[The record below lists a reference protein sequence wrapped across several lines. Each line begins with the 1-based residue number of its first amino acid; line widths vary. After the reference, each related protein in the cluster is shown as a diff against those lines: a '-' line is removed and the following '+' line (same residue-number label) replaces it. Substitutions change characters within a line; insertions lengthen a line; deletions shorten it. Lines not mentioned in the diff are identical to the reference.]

1 MLRIVIIDDEDHARE
16 TLRMLVTENC
26 PQVSIAGEAG
36 GVESGI
42 KLIRE
47 THPDLL
53 LLDIQLTDG
62 NSFDILARLSP
73 VNFKVIF
80 ITAYDKYALQAFK
93 FSAVDYLLKPVS
105 RNELIYAINRAAQ
118 LLQQDFNLQML
129 ALGENLKSMVGQ
141 KQRIILKTSD
151 NIYLV
156 EQNDII
162 SCESDGC
169 YTVFHTTRG
178 EKIMVTG
185 ILKEFDELLGE
196 CGFYRIHKSYL
207 VNLRHV
213 IRFEKQDGG
222 FVVLSDNRKVP
233 VASRKRDE
241 LIHVFEN
248 MAK

>member
-1 MLRIVIIDDEDHARE
+1 MIKTVIIDDEDHARE
-16 TLRMLVTENC
+16 TLRMLLDDNC
-26 PQVSIAGEAG
+26 PQVSLVGEAG
-36 GVESGI
+36 GIESGI
-42 KLIRE
+42 RLIRE
-47 THPDLL
+47 TTPDLV

-62 NSFDILARLSP
+62 NSFDVLTRLSP
-73 VNFKVIF
+73 VNFKIIF
-80 ITAYDKYALQAFK
+80 ITAYDRFALQAFK

-105 RNELIYAINRAAQ
+105 RADLVDAINRAIL
-118 LLQQDFNLQML
+118 LLQKDFNIQLHSLQ
-129 ALGENLKSMVGQ
+129 ENLKAIAGQ
-141 KQRIILKTSD
+141 KHKIILKTSD

-169 YTVFHTTRG
+169 YTVFYTVRG

-185 ILKEFDELLGE
+185 ILKDYDELLRDS
-196 CGFYRIHKSYL
+196 GFFRIHKSYL
-207 VNLRHV
+207 VNLSHV

-222 FVVLSDNRKVP
+222 LVVLTDNRKVP
-233 VASRKRDE
+233 VASRKREE